1 MAAPPAFPV
10 ARLRSGTVAQIPPP
24 RTATAARPTNGGDH
38 RRLRRPR
45 APLQGECTGA
55 RGAAA
60 TRSAPDAGPPP
71 RASAAAAAGGWRCR
85 RWAAL
90 LIPVL
95 VTALMAVATTPTA
108 TAAKPPAVLV
118 PITTGVGVPPGA
130 PVAPG
135 AKDDGAHAV
144 PGNGYT
150 VTDLDGTGAAAVT
163 LDGSGSHTH
172 NGGDEGAPTAPGELG
187 PESGYGGV
195 VAMTWSVMSSGVVI
209 GTGPRPRV
217 VFPVGTT
224 SVLLTVK
231 DWTGDVHAASTTV
244 VVRGDT
250 SPGLW
255 CYYTPAGAV
264 GGKATHASLATA
276 IQFFNAQSFGAPF
289 ARGTGGWTARCV
301 GSYLAKTTGGVSFGV
316 FAEGG
321 TATLSVR
328 RLKVP
333 LKSLGSGIV
342 WRMGKVTLPAG
353 LHPIELTFTRPAGV
367 KKMPR
372 LTLNVPAAQLSHQ
385 NRKLLPTLTAVTP
398 SKGDLAGGSRIV
410 LRGTALSRALGVRF
424 GGVAAEVVVEPLS
437 RSQQQASTATSVT
450 VVVPRGVAPGP
461 APVVVVTPTGE
472 SNPVPYTYTASQLP
486 PEVIAWRTTTLRTAD
501 GASDFPLRSATSAA
515 LGPDLKLYVGCAAGG
530 QLYRLTVD
538 WLTHRVMSSCST
550 WLGGQVLGVSF
561 NPVDV
566 GRTLPRVY
574 VSVGNLSPG
583 APWTGGSV
591 LRLTSLSSPGG
602 CFSKPTTVVSGLPV
616 QVGHDHSIGRP
627 AYTETGDMLLPVGG
641 ITNNGIPHPA
651 SGSLD
656 ESPLSAAIVKVPLSK
671 PGFDGRIRYS
681 TNNASTARVIGG
693 DVTVWASG
701 IRNGLFLERH
711 SVSGTYW
718 ILDNGPN
725 LGYGDVSRTCSVT
738 TPMDPDAPY
747 ATRRDKLLRVTPG
760 GYYGHPNRNRGRD
773 DPRQCT
779 YRLPFEQAAGY
790 TKSLADFEPSSN
802 GIAEMRVNLYRGAL
816 KGHFFFSRFASGGD
830 GLLTAVNVLPSGALA
845 GGAKSIRTVKHFSGL
860 SVTVSPYG
868 SLVMP
873 RVRQGHAA
881 VLIPIYKRTPD
892 AGPLVLSV
900 TPNRGPRRGGYRVWV
915 AAYHWGTPSPP
926 VVKVGNKP
934 CTNVVVG
941 KGGLTCTIPAG
952 RGKLAVFVNGIKG
965 GTGHDFEYL
974 DV

>member
-1 MAAPPAFPV
+1 M
-10 ARLRSGTVAQIPPP
+10 S
-24 RTATAARPTNGGDH
+24 
-38 RRLRRPR
+38 
-45 APLQGECTGA
+45 
-55 RGAAA
+55 
-60 TRSAPDAGPPP
+60 
-71 RASAAAAAGGWRCR
+71 
-85 RWAAL
+85 WAAL
-90 LIPVL
+90 VLPVL
-95 VTALMAVATTPTA
+95 VAAVTAVATTPSA
-108 TAAKPPAVLV
+108 VAAKSPAVLV

-130 PVAPG
+130 PAAPG

-144 PGNGYT
+144 PGSGY
-150 VTDLDGTGAAAVT
+150 VVMDLDGTGSAAVT
-163 LDGSGSHTH
+163 LDGGGSHTH
-172 NGGDEGAPTAPGELG
+172 NGGDGRAPTAPGELG

-195 VAMTWSVMSSGVVI
+195 VAMTWSVMDSGVVI
-209 GTGPRPRV
+209 GTGPKPRV

-244 VVRGDT
+244 KVRGDT

-264 GGKATHASLATA
+264 GGKATHASLAKVIRFVGA
-276 IQFFNAQSFGAPF
+276 KGFGAPF
-289 ARGTGGWTARCV
+289 AQGTGAWTAQCV
-301 GSYLAKTTGGVSFGV
+301 GSYLAKTAGMTAFGV
-316 FAEGG
+316 YAVGG
-321 TATLSVR
+321 TAALSVQR
-328 RLKVP
+328 QQVP
-333 LKSLGSGIV
+333 LKVKVPGAV
-342 WRMGKVTLPAG
+342 TRMGMVTLPAG
-353 LHPIELTFTRPAGV
+353 LHPIELTFSRPAG
-367 KKMPR
+367 MTQAPR
-372 LTLNVPAAQLSHQ
+372 LLLNVPAELLSHQ
-385 NRKLLPTLTAVTP
+385 DRTLLPTLSAVTP
-398 SKGDLAGGSRIV
+398 EKGDLAGGSRII
-410 LRGTALSRALGVRF
+410 LRGTALSRAVAVRI

-461 APVVVVTPTGE
+461 VPVVVVTPTGE
-472 SNPVPYTYTASQLP
+472 SNPVPYTYTATQQP

-501 GASDFPLRSATSAA
+501 GASDFPLRAATSAA
-515 LGPDLKLYVGCAAGG
+515 LGPDLKLYVGCTAGG

-538 WLTHRVMSSCST
+538 WLTHRVTSSCST

-561 NPVDV
+561 NPLDV
-566 GRTLPRVY
+566 GNGAPRVY
-574 VSVGNLSPG
+574 VSVGDLKVG
-583 APWTGGSV
+583 APWAGGLV
-591 LRLTSLSSPGG
+591 LRLTSQSFPGG
-602 CFSKPTTVVSGLPV
+602 CFSPPTTVVSGLPV

-641 ITNNGIPHPA
+641 VTNNGIPHPA

-681 TNNASTARVIGG
+681 TNNASTARVVGG

-738 TPMDPDAPY
+738 TPMDPDAPP
-747 ATRRDKLLRVTPG
+747 ATRADKLLQVTPG

-790 TKSLADFEPSSN
+790 SPSLAEFMPSSN
-802 GIAEMRVNLYRGAL
+802 GIAEMRVNIYRGAL
-816 KGHFFFSRFASGGD
+816 KGHLFFSRFASGGD
-830 GLLTAVNVLPSGALA
+830 GLLTAVNVLPSGTLA
-845 GGAKSIRTVKHFSGL
+845 GGAKAIRTVKYFSGL

-926 VVKVGNKP
+926 VVKIGNKP
-934 CTNVVVG
+934 CTDVVEG
-941 KGGLTCTIPAG
+941 KGGLTCTVPAG
-952 RGKLAVFVNGIKG
+952 SGKLAVFVNGIRS